1 VPCNRSA
8 CTPRGAGPEPGG
20 LRFAKWKVVK
30 KVTSWLPTVWTL
42 SHQLEVSLL
51 SAPPPTSDV
60 ICPWALCAAARRR
73 SFEEYRFVLL
83 LGCFGLQ
90 RDPVRGPAFSAST
103 PFMAGF
109 DAADF
114 IPDASVPLLLLDQR

>member
-1 VPCNRSA
+1 LL
-8 CTPRGAGPEPGG
+8 GG
-20 LRFAKWKVVK
+20 
-30 KVTSWLPTVWTL
+30 T
-42 SHQLEVSLL
+42 
-51 SAPPPTSDV
+51 
-60 ICPWALCAAARRR
+60 RRR
-73 SFEEYRFVLL
+73 SFVEEVFEEYHFVLL

-103 PFMAGF
+103 PVVAGF